1 MINKY
6 ILYIN
11 TYFIEWYFCI
21 LLAIKI
27 RKFKKKWKNLL
38 QSFKTINKVFFVT
51 FTMVSYYAA
60 NIFRKYSLILLIFP
74 LFLMIYFL

>member
-21 LLAIKI
+21 LLGIKI

-38 QSFKTINKVFFVT
+38 QSFKTIDKVFFVT
-51 FTMVSYYAA
+51 FTMVSCYAA
-60 NIFRKYSLILLIFP
+60 NIFRKYSSILLIFP